1 MGRLQSVY
9 LELLEYTTKLLDTPT
24 LLAAIRIKFAEA
36 FLIHTFYTLSLH
48 AGVDEDVVNVVE
60 GVADA
65 VENQADADR
74 DATLSDRLKMAG
86 MKNNTVITLAWL
98 RKLEVTI

>member
-1 MGRLQSVY
+1 MFGIFLY
-9 LELLEYTTKLLDTPT
+9 LDVCALYYT
-24 LLAAIRIKFAEA
+24 
-36 FLIHTFYTLSLH
+36 
-48 AGVDEDVVNVVE
+48 GVDENVVNAVE

-86 MKNNTVITLAWL
+86 SYAQTRPHNNNYYTPSIAY
-98 RKLEVTI
+98 R

>member
-1 MGRLQSVY
+1 MFMILIRLGKAVIMLLSEP
-9 LELLEYTTKLLDTPT
+9 LECITNLMIPTTAVMHGTILSTEFANLILVLLLN
-24 LLAAIRIKFAEA
+24 
-36 FLIHTFYTLSLH
+36 
-48 AGVDEDVVNVVE
+48 AGVDENVVNVVE

-86 MKNNTVITLAWL
+86 IRINI
-98 RKLEVTI
+98 

>member
-1 MGRLQSVY
+1 M
-9 LELLEYTTKLLDTPT
+9 LLY
-24 LLAAIRIKFAEA
+24 
-36 FLIHTFYTLSLH
+36 

-60 GVADA
+60 GVTDA

-86 MKNNTVITLAWL
+86 MSGRLISQA
-98 RKLEVTI
+98 